1 MQTITIHDL
10 HDDRNILA
18 FDLRDLLALLAPAS
32 LEAEWTVTNPA
43 YEEFFATA
51 EGGAALE
58 KLAAV
63 SATVSGKELLALAN
77 ETQQVI
83 WGDFMGAFQNRPG
96 QIWTIIRAVDSSFY
110 EITTSDSEVLE
121 KVKRH
126 FNDVRFAD

>member
-10 HDDRNILA
+10 NEERNVLA
-18 FDLRDLLALLAPAS
+18 FDLRDLLALLSPAA
-32 LEAEWTVTNPA
+32 LAAEWTVADPA
-43 YEEFFATA
+43 CQEFFATG

-58 KLAAV
+58 KLAAET
-63 SATVSGKELLALAN
+63 AMVSGKDLLALAN

-110 EITTSDSEVLE
+110 EITTSDSEVLD
-121 KVKRH
+121 KVKGH
-126 FNDVRFAD
+126 FIDVRFAD